1 MEVGQSVAR
10 HYAKTRWDA
19 IGEREPFYAKESWRD
34 KNFNSIGSSTHTW
47 NDGVSTPTSSSSPS
61 LSSVLP
67 ASVADG
73 VVDKVLYHNLV
84 EMIPLVETFMEQ
96 QQQQQNNKSF
106 LRHASLMYTPSP
118 RDALKA
124 SEHSSKGKKGSS
136 QLLRGKRGGV
146 KHCILWDNDDS
157 MCDDKA
163 GVYPDAIPTLVF
175 ATDNQTDLNSHS
187 NAMVAQLQSQMEQ
200 LEQKLQEKDIQ
211 LQAAEN
217 STQQADLLRLKA
229 SMEELQDQ
237 ILLKEMEI
245 QKAINQ
251 LSKTQHEVESLQSL
265 LEKAELD
272 VEASNLTVA
281 KVNEESQSLQCQVA
295 AFLLWMES
303 ISSCLDND
311 TEGDEPRSLSVIVE
325 PTMESRQVDRK
336 HVTQIDAKHVE
347 LTRRKYLASLI
358 AARHNPSDELMLL
371 VAELRGQLQAYLLHP
386 DASRCI

>member
-1 MEVGQSVAR
+1 
-10 HYAKTRWDA
+10 
-19 IGEREPFYAKESWRD
+19 
-34 KNFNSIGSSTHTW
+34 
-47 NDGVSTPTSSSSPS
+47 
-61 LSSVLP
+61 
-67 ASVADG
+67 
-73 VVDKVLYHNLV
+73 
-84 EMIPLVETFMEQ
+84 
-96 QQQQQNNKSF
+96 
-106 LRHASLMYTPSP
+106 
-118 RDALKA
+118 
-124 SEHSSKGKKGSS
+124 
-136 QLLRGKRGGV
+136 
-146 KHCILWDNDDS
+146 
-157 MCDDKA
+157 
-163 GVYPDAIPTLVF
+163 
-175 ATDNQTDLNSHS
+175 
-187 NAMVAQLQSQMEQ
+187 MVAQLQSQMEQ